1 MGKGQK
7 IEKTNFDKQKKQLKE
22 FSSQTTL
29 NPEFETYKTNDGLF
43 GWFDHAITGNEM
55 NEFVKKL
62 QKYIS
67 ENNDAIKKLIKE
79 FGEVYETFD
88 TLDNEYIK
96 GILLSIKAT
105 EKVSN
110 DNAETIEALQ
120 KTVQKLKEIKEEN
133 EKYHKYIDSIGE
145 DLEVLNDFRSK
156 VDEYEIQLADAEK
169 KSKKQSSL
177 LTIAI
182 ALAAGS
188 IVMSIIGIILAVV
201 I

>member
-1 MGKGQK
+1 MGKEQK
-7 IEKTNFDKQKKQLKE
+7 IEKTNFDKQKNQLKE
-22 FSSQTTL
+22 FSNQTTL

-110 DNAETIEALQ
+110 DNAETIEALKQ
-120 KTVQKLKEIKEEN
+120 TVQKLKEIKEEN
-133 EKYHKYIDSIGE
+133 GKYHEYIDSIGE
-145 DLEVLNDFRSK
+145 DLKVLNDFHRK
-156 VDEYEIQLADAEK
+156 VDEYNIQLAESEQRNK
-169 KSKKQSSL
+169 KLSSL
-177 LTIAI
+177 LTVSIAI
-182 ALAAGS
+182 AAGS

-201 I
+201 L